1 MDQKN
6 IPGYE
11 VVRGKIEQI
20 NKEIMTDQ
28 ISYDP
33 DSMTYKFYLSK
44 NEKACEVIL
53 PRAFLDDLNDY
64 KGSKT
69 SGYWLTLESE
79 LARKINI
86 PLYSSGMIPSISDI
100 FFENKLDW
108 EIDNN
113 QLTEVSFS
121 SDDYEIIQDGLK
133 KLYHCLDSQRAAL
146 SNLKLKRYP
155 YDEDQEYI
163 KDMLLYRNRQ
173 ISEHGPSDFRDRIS
187 VTTRKHLKAAALIEL
202 MFLEKEILQGKY
214 SAVIKKEI
222 TAKISK
228 ILSLLSLPIFSKIA
242 VAEYLFESQEE
253 TKSQQDNQKEADDT
267 MLRKYDV
274 VLSFAGEDR
283 EHAERLACLLKRDNF
298 TVYYDKDEEHN
309 LWGKNLY
316 EHLTEVYS
324 KYGRY
329 CVMFLS
335 KDYAGKQWPNLER
348 KSAQERAFKEN
359 REYILPIRID
369 DTEIPGILGTV
380 GYQDLLEKSIEAIYE
395 ILKQKLL
402 TVDNTQSQIKYGI
415 RSTGLSSNAEKL
427 LKIFSDKS
435 ENALLND
442 PMLEAKEVIDAL
454 QLPEDEVA
462 EAVDELKEKGF
473 INLHKSL
480 GMGKLGFTR
489 IAATER
495 LFAKT
500 DSFLKS
506 WDPDK
511 DSKDLA
517 VVLVN
522 ISQEGHSASIL
533 KADEIL
539 KWGPRRLNPALFLL
553 IDKDLVDPSKTLNP
567 TYHAIYVILKPRIRR
582 YIKGD
587 LGIL

>member
-1 MDQKN
+1 MNKEN
-6 IPGYE
+6 VPGYE
-11 VVRGKIEQI
+11 VVKTKIAQI
-20 NKEIMTDQ
+20 NKNIMIGQ
-28 ISYDP
+28 VSYDS
-33 DSMTYKFYLSK
+33 DSMAYKFYLSQNGK
-44 NEKACEVIL
+44 QCEVII
-53 PRAFLDDLNDY
+53 PRAFLNDLNDY

-79 LARKINI
+79 LAREIGI
-86 PLYSSGMIPSISDI
+86 PLYMAELIPSISDI
-100 FFENKLDW
+100 FFKDNQDR

-113 QLTEVSFS
+113 QLIEVSFS
-121 SDDYEIIQDGLK
+121 SDDFEIFQDGLK
-133 KLYHCLDSQRAAL
+133 KAYNYLDSQRAAL
-146 SNLKLKRYP
+146 SNLKLKKYP
-155 YDEDQEYI
+155 YDKDQEYI

-173 ISEHGPSDFRDRIS
+173 IGDHGPCDFRDRIS
-187 VTTRKHLKAAALIEL
+187 VTSRKHLKAAALIEL
-202 MFLEKEILQGKY
+202 MFLEKEILQGNY

-222 TAKISK
+222 TAKISR

-242 VAEYLFESQEE
+242 VAEYLFESQKE
-253 TKSQQDNQKEADDT
+253 TKSQQDNQKGADDA

-283 EHAERLACLLKRDNF
+283 GHAEKLASLLISDNF
-298 TVYYDKDEEHN
+298 RVFYDKYEDHN

-316 EHLTEVYS
+316 EHLTDVYS

-348 KSAQERAFKEN
+348 KSAQARAFKEN

-369 DTEIPGILGTV
+369 DTEIPGILDTV
-380 GYQDLLEKSIEAIYE
+380 GYQDLRERSIEEIYG

-402 TVDNTQSQIKYGI
+402 SADNTQSQIKTGT
-415 RSTGLSSNAEKL
+415 RSIGLSSNAEKL
-427 LKIFSDKS
+427 LRILSNES

-442 PMLEAKEVIDAL
+442 PMLEAKAVIDAL
-454 QLPEDEVA
+454 RLPEDEIA

-480 GMGKLGFTR
+480 GMGKIGFTR
-489 IAATER
+489 VAATER

-500 DSFLKS
+500 DSFFKN
-506 WDPDK
+506 WDPEI

-517 VVLVN
+517 ETLVN
-522 ISQEGHSASIL
+522 ISQDGYASSIQ

-539 KWGPRRLNPALFLL
+539 KWGPRRLNPALYLL
-553 IDKDLVDPSKTLNP
+553 IEKDLVEPSKTINL
-567 TYHAIYVILKPRIRR
+567 TYHAIYVVLKPKIRR
-582 YIKGD
+582 YIKGQ
-587 LGIL
+587 LGI